1 MEKVKI
7 TECPRDAMQ
16 GLSWFIPTATKAD
29 YLNTLLKVGFDILD
43 FGSFVSPKAIP
54 QLRDT
59 AEVLSLLNL
68 SSTSTKLLAIIAN
81 LRGGE
86 DAINFSEINY
96 LGFPFSISETFQHRN
111 TNSSI
116 EQSLTTV
123 EKLQSLCLKNNKE
136 LLIYI
141 SMAFGNPYG
150 DEWNDE
156 IAIKWVEKIA
166 SMGIK
171 SIALADTVGLAK
183 PKDISYMFNAV
194 IPAFPEINFGAH
206 LHSKSDNWYDKVAAS
221 YIAGC
226 RNFDA
231 AMKGFGGCPMAEDE
245 LIGNLATE
253 NLMSFLYEKDISSNV
268 NLEHFNIAL
277 SKASLVFSEP
287 LAT

>member
-29 YLNTLLKVGFDILD
+29 YLNTLLKVGFEILD

-231 AMKGFGGCPMAEDE
+231 AMKGFGGCPMSEDE

-277 SKASLVFSEP
+277 SKANLVFSEP

>member
-29 YLNTLLKVGFDILD
+29 YLNTLLKVGFDTLD

-59 AEVLSLLNL
+59 AEVLSMLDL

-86 DAINFSEINY
+86 DAINFQEINY
-96 LGFPFSISETFQHRN
+96 LGFPFSISETFQKRN

-116 EQSLTTV
+116 EQSLSTV
-123 EKLQSLCLKNNKE
+123 EKLQSLCLKHNKE

-150 DEWNDE
+150 DKWNDE
-156 IAIKWVEKIA
+156 IAVKWVAKMA
-166 SMGIK
+166 SIGIK
-171 SIALADTVGLAK
+171 SIALADTVGIARAT
-183 PKDISYMFNAV
+183 DVSYMFKAV
-194 IPAFPEINFGAH
+194 IPTFPEVNFGAH
-206 LHSKSDNWYDKVAAS
+206 LHCTNENWYEKVAAA
-221 YIAGC
+221 YTAGC

-245 LIGNLATE
+245 LVGNLATE
-253 NLMSFLYEKDISSNV
+253 NLMSFLQKKEISSNV
-268 NLEHFNIAL
+268 NLELFNKAL
-277 SKASLVFSEP
+277 LKASSVFSEP

>member
-59 AEVLSLLNL
+59 AEVLSMLDV

-86 DAINFSEINY
+86 DAINFNEIKY
-96 LGFPFSISETFQHRN
+96 LGFPFSISETFQQRN

-116 EQSLTTV
+116 EQSLATV
-123 EKLQSLCLKNNKE
+123 DKLQSLCLKHNKE

-150 DEWNDE
+150 DIWNDE
-156 IAIKWVEKIA
+156 IAVKWVAKIA

-171 SIALADTVGLAK
+171 SIALADTVGIAQAK
-183 PKDISYMFNAV
+183 DVKYMFEAV
-194 IPAFPEINFGAH
+194 IPTFPLVNFGAH
-206 LHSKSDNWYDKVAAS
+206 LHCTNENWYDKVAAA
-221 YIAGC
+221 YHAGC

-253 NLMSFLYEKDISSNV
+253 NLMSFLYEKEISSNV
-268 NLEHFNIAL
+268 NLEYFNKAL
-277 SKASLVFSEP
+277 TKAGSVFS
-287 LAT
+287 